1 MVESGVLAASGGNG
15 VDVVRV
21 GVVPLDE
28 GLVRA
33 GLELQGGGGV
43 ALQRNDVSQ
52 LENKNYCSKAV
63 IQIVLGKF
71 TLLTTNRFIK

>member
-63 IQIVLGKF
+63 YK
-71 TLLTTNRFIK
+71 LLLANLHF

>member
-43 ALQRNDVSQ
+43 ALQRNAVSQ
-52 LENKNYCSKAV
+52 LENKIIIAK
-63 IQIVLGKF
+63 
-71 TLLTTNRFIK
+71 LLCK